1 MSLCRGTTYI
11 KISVRSQFIRYNP
24 SITTLTMNMKNVP
37 LLSFALFFGFFGYA
51 LLMSLFGD
59 PRLTD
64 GALNNEELFLY
75 EKLALALSMFGIA
88 FSWIYAIY
96 KALKRKQIKWF
107 FLVFIVWPLAIVYI
121 HKYD

>member
-1 MSLCRGTTYI
+1 
-11 KISVRSQFIRYNP
+11 
-24 SITTLTMNMKNVP
+24 MNMKNISI
-37 LLSFALFFGFFGYA
+37 LFIALFFGFFGYA
-51 LLMSLFGD
+51 LLMSIFGD